1 VIVLH
6 AVDGRS
12 LKSIDVVVE
21 WVRDVLETYL
31 IRCYKKE
38 ALAVTHIV
46 VDFRMQLEYDY
57 NYPLPPRA
65 WISRATKDIMVLGR
79 DIVSSA
85 T

>member
-6 AVDGRS
+6 AVDGRN

-21 WVRDVLETYL
+21 WMRDVQASYL

-38 ALAVTHIV
+38 AFAVTHIV
-46 VDFRMQLEYDY
+46 VDFRMQLECDY
-57 NYPLPPRA
+57 NYPIPPQA
-65 WISRATKDIMVLGR
+65 WISRATKDIMVLSR